1 MRGIRLKEEISQVKA
16 LLEAAGIELV
26 LEGEHSFS
34 KIPLFVENILSMC
47 LKEAV
52 TNVVKHSQATTCHIS
67 INQAYNEII
76 ITVSDNGVGV
86 QTNELNDKGNGLL
99 GMKERLEFV
108 NGNLT
113 IKSDQGLSVM
123 IQVPNVIKQDE

>member
-1 MRGIRLKEEISQVKA
+1 MCLKEIKH
-16 LLEAAGIELV
+16 L
-26 LEGEHSFS
+26 S

-76 ITVSDNGVGV
+76 ITVSDNGIGV
-86 QTNELNDKGNGLL
+86 QPECIMIR
-99 GMKERLEFV
+99 GM
-108 NGNLT
+108 
-113 IKSDQGLSVM
+113 D
-123 IQVPNVIKQDE
+123 